1 MRKADAS
8 QLDRVLGIVRDVF
21 RGEVV
26 GAYLFGSAV
35 LGGLKPASDL
45 DVLAVVQR
53 PTTREQ
59 RQRLVAALLPMSGR
73 KGRRHVELTLVVAS
87 EIRPWRYPP
96 RMDFQYG
103 DWLRGEFERG
113 NLEPWPPEE
122 NPDLTTLLA
131 MVQLGGR
138 PLLGSPAAE
147 VLDPVPAG
155 DLRRAVSNV
164 DALLEG
170 LEDDTRNVLLTL
182 ARAWSTLETGQ
193 IRSKDAAADWALDR
207 LPPEHRAVLA
217 RARAGYLGAED
228 ERWDDLAGD
237 VRQHADYVV
246 GRIRG

>member
-8 QLDRVLGIVRDVF
+8 QLDRVLGGVRDLF

-113 NLEPWPPEE
+113 NLEPCPPEE

-147 VLDPVPAG
+147 VLDPVPAGDLRRGAADG

-193 IRSKDAAADWALDR
+193 IRSKDAAADWAL
-207 LPPEHRAVLA
+207 
-217 RARAGYLGAED
+217 
-228 ERWDDLAGD
+228 
-237 VRQHADYVV
+237 
-246 GRIRG
+246 